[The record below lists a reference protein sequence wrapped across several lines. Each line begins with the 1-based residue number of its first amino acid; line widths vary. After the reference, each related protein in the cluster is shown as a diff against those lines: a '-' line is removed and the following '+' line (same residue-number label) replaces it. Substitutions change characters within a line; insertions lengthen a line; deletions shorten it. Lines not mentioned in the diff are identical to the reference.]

1 MGLRE
6 RRGKYKIVK
15 KSVELEK
22 RERKRRGV
30 AEERRERNVK
40 DFGFYFW
47 NGKKK

>member
-22 RERKRRGV
+22 RERRGV

-40 DFGFYFW
+40 GFGFYFW
-47 NGKKK
+47 NGKKKK